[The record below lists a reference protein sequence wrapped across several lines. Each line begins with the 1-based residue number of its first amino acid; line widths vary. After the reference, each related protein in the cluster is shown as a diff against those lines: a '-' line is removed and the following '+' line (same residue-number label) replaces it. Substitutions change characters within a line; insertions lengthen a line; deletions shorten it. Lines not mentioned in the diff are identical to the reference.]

1 MVLGR
6 RHYCATVPDR
16 ADSNTH
22 ESTGRIGGRDMRI
35 LKALAIV
42 AVCIAVVVWF
52 AAMASLG
59 MAKQDEW
66 YQDKGKDTGIAI
78 QDIYVREI

>member
-1 MVLGR
+1 
-6 RHYCATVPDR
+6 
-16 ADSNTH
+16 
-22 ESTGRIGGRDMRI
+22 MRI

-42 AVCIAVVVWF
+42 AACIAVVVWF

-66 YQDKGKDTGIAI
+66 YQDKGKDTGIAT